1 MHYCSLSILCN
12 EHTIKRVMESY
23 FRLLTYLT
31 VAPELPIEVFIKHI
45 LKIQEQGD
53 IHVAYTVEDGR
64 ICIHG
69 TATLLYETK
78 LIRGGKKVGHIE
90 DVVVSPNYR
99 DQGIAKRLIS
109 ILTQMASETC
119 YKVIL
124 DCTEELVPFYE
135 KCHFAK
141 KGVQMAHYFH

>member
-1 MHYCSLSILCN
+1 MHYTSLSILCN
-12 EHTIKRVMESY
+12 ENTIQDVMDSY
-23 FRLLTYLT
+23 FRLLTHLT
-31 VAPELPIEVFIKHI
+31 VAPVLSVDVFIKAV
-45 LKIQEQGD
+45 LEIQEQGD
-53 IHVAYTVEDGR
+53 IQVAYTVEDGH
-64 ICIHG
+64 IFIHG

-109 ILTQMASETC
+109 NLTQMASESC

-124 DCTEELVPFYE
+124 DCTPELIPFYE
-135 KCHFAK
+135 KCNFEQ
-141 KGVQMAHYFH
+141 KGIQMAHYFK